1 MQQTG
6 TEGRLMRID
15 ARLCCFLAA
24 ILLCTVAASAQQS
37 DTSAPPAQSSPR
49 SKPASAAPKGGML
62 LDVVVTAK
70 SGPPVGDLQQQD
82 FNVLDNKVPQT
93 ITSFK
98 VVSGRDASIEVMLV
112 LDAVNSVP
120 QTVSLERLGID
131 KFISAEA
138 GPVAYP
144 LAIGIFTDKGLEIV
158 GGQFSRDGGALAAQL
173 DQADIGLRSNTRS
186 QGYYGAVDRFA
197 LSINTLEKLV
207 EEIGARPGRKIIVWI
222 SPGWPLLSGVRTSLD
237 EKEKQHIFANIVSLS
252 TQLRAGRVTIYS
264 VDPLGNTEYVG
275 RTSYYKEFIK
285 GVSKPSEV
293 IVGDLGLPVLAVQ
306 TGGLALNFNND
317 VAALLREAI
326 SDAAPYYEITFAPA
340 PTDKRDDYHQL
351 EVQVAKPGLTAR
363 TRQGYY
369 AQPVPSH

>member
-1 MQQTG
+1 M
-6 TEGRLMRID
+6 RLD
-15 ARLCCFLAA
+15 APLGCFLGA
-24 ILLCTVAASAQQS
+24 ILLCAVAASAQQS
-37 DTSAPPAQSSPR
+37 DTAALPAR
-49 SKPASAAPKGGML
+49 SKLASAAPKGGLL

-82 FNVLDNKVPQT
+82 FTVLDNKVPQT

-98 VVSGRDASIEVMLV
+98 VVTGRDASIEVMLV

-144 LAIGIFTDKGLEIV
+144 LAIGIFTDKGLQIV
-158 GGQFSRDGGALAAQL
+158 GGEFSRDAGALAAQL
-173 DQADIGLRSNTRS
+173 DQADIGLRSNTGS

-237 EKEKQHIFANIVSLS
+237 DKEKQHIFANIVSLS

-285 GVSKPSEV
+285 GVSKPSQV

-317 VAALLREAI
+317 IAALLREAI